1 MTRIFATLAL
11 IAAAGPALACETVTA
26 GPLEVSRAWSRA
38 SIGTARPGVV
48 YLTIRNSGTADDALM
63 SITTPAADMP
73 MLHQTVMND
82 GVASMPY
89 AMQVPFPAG
98 EQVALGKV
106 SIRSC

>member
-1 MTRIFATLAL
+1 MKRIFATLAL
-11 IAAAGPALACETVTA
+11 IAAAGPALACETVTV

-73 MLHQTVMND
+73 MLHQTVMTD
-82 GVASMPY
+82 GVAS
-89 AMQVPFPAG
+89 A
-98 EQVALGKV
+98 
-106 SIRSC
+106 RSLCNTQCRIL